1 MLYELSEYVQICL
14 SSKFVQAHTALSV
27 IFEFRIQMFMFYAAT
42 GKSPRLQSV
51 IASTTRW

>member
-14 SSKFVQAHTALSV
+14 SSKFVQAHTASV

-42 GKSPRLQSV
+42 GKIPRLQSV